1 MKKLAIVGA
10 SGHGKVIADIAIAV
24 GYYYIDFFDDKWP
37 KLNKLS
43 TYNVVGNTEKAVEL
57 SDSYDGCIIAIGNAK
72 TRYSIQQRISNVAP
86 AIIHP
91 SAQIGSNVIIGN
103 GSAVMPGA
111 IINADTTIG
120 ESCIINS
127 GAVVEHDCVVGD
139 YSHICP
145 KAVVAGGCR
154 IGSKAWIGIGAS
166 IIQLIEIGD
175 YATVGAGAVVI
186 KNVVAKSKVVGNPA
200 KPI

>member
-1 MKKLAIVGA
+1 MKKLAVVGA
-10 SGHGKVIADIAIAV
+10 SGHGKVIADIAKAV
-24 GYYYIDFFDDKWP
+24 GYDYIDFFDDKWP

-43 TYNVVGNTEKAVEL
+43 TYAVVGNTDRAIEL
-57 SDSYDGCIIAIGNAK
+57 ADFYDGCIIAIGNAK
-72 TRYSIQQRISNVAP
+72 TRCSIQQRISNIAS

-103 GSAVMPGA
+103 GTVVMPGA
-111 IINADTTIG
+111 IINADTSIG
-120 ESCIINS
+120 KGCIINS
-127 GAVVEHDCVVGD
+127 GAVVEHDCVIGD

-145 KAVVAGGCR
+145 KAAIAGGCR
-154 IGSKAWIGIGAS
+154 IGSQAWIGIGAS
-166 IIQLIEIGD
+166 LIQLIEIGD

-186 KNVVAKSKVVGNPA
+186 KNVAAKSKVVGNPA